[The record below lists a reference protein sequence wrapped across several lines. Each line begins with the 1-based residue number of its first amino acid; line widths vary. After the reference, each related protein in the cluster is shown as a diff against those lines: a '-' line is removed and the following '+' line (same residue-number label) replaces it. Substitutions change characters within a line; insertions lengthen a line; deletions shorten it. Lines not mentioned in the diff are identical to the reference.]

1 MLKSIALCLV
11 WMTLAVTSA
20 FAAAPKESGFFIG
33 AMAGSSEFDDD
44 GAFSWTEFDD
54 TDGSVIAFAGYK
66 FMRHFAVEVRYGDLG
81 TYSVEGGPFSGE
93 FDVTV
98 FSGHVVGLLPFGE
111 SGWELYGQIGLGN
124 LDIDCRGCGSETAG
138 AAGLGIRFSPIPKLA
153 IGLQVDAYAW
163 EEGPFDFAVS
173 TGQFVVQYIF

>member
-1 MLKSIALCLV
+1 MFRSIALCLIA
-11 WMTLAVTSA
+11 MALATTNA
-20 FAAAPKESGFFIG
+20 PAAAPKESGFFIG

-44 GAFSWTEFDD
+44 GAFSWTDFDD
-54 TDGSVIAFAGYK
+54 TDGSIMAFAGYK
-66 FMRHFAVEVRYGDLG
+66 FMRHFAVEVRYGNLG
-81 TYSVEGGPFSGE
+81 TFTVEDGSLKEELE
-93 FDVTV
+93 FTV

-163 EEGPFDFAVS
+163 EDGPFDFAVS
-173 TGQFVVQYIF
+173 TGQFVVQYMF